1 LLDPF
6 TGAIISFSVST
17 GSIAAELRQI
27 PNLPIHFS
35 GQPNKTMDE
44 NEVLAWTWRTFI
56 ENGSNPEVILFLP
69 MTKVVFFFL
78 Y

>member
-1 LLDPF
+1 MLDPF

-44 NEVLAWTWRTFI
+44 NEVLA
-56 ENGSNPEVILFLP
+56 
-69 MTKVVFFFL
+69 
-78 Y
+78 